1 MRISAP
7 VKAAAQRLALPF
19 LVLISAVMV
28 LFGKTDLVLY
38 DGLRASVADRVAP
51 LLQAVGQPV
60 AAVTNAVQSVSNAVS
75 VSREN
80 AQLRE
85 ENARLLQWQEI
96 ARRLETENT
105 ELRALTKFEPQNTV
119 HSLSA
124 QVIADSGG
132 AFARNV
138 LINSGSQEGVT
149 RGQAALSGEGLVG
162 RISEVGSRTARVLL
176 LTDLNSHIPVELE
189 DNHQHAVLDGDNSEQ
204 PRLVYLPTTVEAMVG
219 ERIVTVGAGGAPPG
233 LAGRRRPRWPMA
245 SSASSLMPSRRGA
258 MPIAIQRDIGYPGR
272 LVPFLT
278 TVLFAFLSIVPLNLP
293 GFAVVMPAFALMAV
307 FHWTVYRSDLLPLSA
322 VFACGLL
329 LDLLN
334 GTPYVGISALVL
346 LIARAAVMA
355 QRKYFVNRNFTIVWL
370 GFLVLA
376 IGVLA
381 LLSWTLV
388 CAVRGALID
397 LRPFIFQ
404 AVLTIACYPAASYVL
419 ARLQRAFLVRA

>member
-1 MRISAP
+1 
-7 VKAAAQRLALPF
+7 
-19 LVLISAVMV
+19 MV
-28 LFGKTDLVLY
+28 LFGKTDLLLY

-51 LLQAVGQPV
+51 ILQAVGQPV
-60 AAVTNAVQSVSNAVS
+60 AAVTNAVQSVSNTVA

-138 LINSGSQEGVT
+138 LINTGSQEGVA

-204 PRLVYLPTTVEAMVG
+204 PRLVYLPATVEATVG
-219 ERIVTVGAGGAPPG
+219 ERIVTVGAGGVFPPG
-233 LAGRRRPRWPMA
+233 LPVGVV
-245 SSASSLMPSRRGA
+245 SSVANGVIRVEPYAELW
-258 MPIAIQRDIGYPGR
+258 R
-272 LVPFLT
+272 LE
-278 TVLFAFLSIVPLNLP
+278 VLRIVDFGLSGVLP
-293 GFAVVMPAFALMAV
+293 Q
-307 FHWTVYRSDLLPLSA
+307 SA
-322 VFACGLL
+322 V
-329 LDLLN
+329 
-334 GTPYVGISALVL
+334 PPPRISTRVPKS
-346 LIARAAVMA
+346 AAA
-355 QRKYFVNRNFTIVWL
+355 E
-370 GFLVLA
+370 
-376 IGVLA
+376 
-381 LLSWTLV
+381 S
-388 CAVRGALID
+388 
-397 LRPFIFQ
+397 LR
-404 AVLTIACYPAASYVL
+404 
-419 ARLQRAFLVRA
+419 